1 MKCTEDDFRCRYEDT
16 KDIDIYELIANDKEV
31 YEEESKKFS
40 KLEELFTS
48 LLKLAEHNDGEL
60 SKYVK
65 IDDSLDIVI
74 SFLKSNYKD
83 MYHRFNGVLS
93 NKQIHFI
100 SRKDLPEIISYLLD
114 YIYNIVSND
123 DFTSCDVFERLS
135 NIIYKDLCDSTLNNY
150 VIFLTFLGFDIDD
163 IVSNCIFVSDYELS
177 KKDFIDS
184 IMNNNISSFTSG
196 DEMFIC
202 YDNTIKDAFDI
213 LHEFVHVDNLCPSNV
228 VHYDEN
234 INFGDFVSNRPHNFF
249 FNEIPSIMMEGELFD
264 YLAHNFDYDLS
275 FYLSYRMKIIQ
286 NEINGVY
293 LPLIN
298 SDKERMIYNEYLDIV
313 KSFLVSSENCSL
325 MYMLIHEHDNSDNK
339 QLSYIFGIIISR
351 YAMTLGKEER
361 NSIFNYVRSK
371 ITSDEDYFTLFK
383 NIGLDILDSTDMD
396 KLVSSLYER
405 NRVMKRLIKKR

>member
-65 IDDSLDIVI
+65 IEDSLDIVI

-83 MYHRFNGVLS
+83 MYYRFMGVLS

-163 IVSNCIFVSDYELS
+163 IV
-177 KKDFIDS
+177 
-184 IMNNNISSFTSG
+184 
-196 DEMFIC
+196 
-202 YDNTIKDAFDI
+202 
-213 LHEFVHVDNLCPSNV
+213 
-228 VHYDEN
+228 
-234 INFGDFVSNRPHNFF
+234 
-249 FNEIPSIMMEGELFD
+249 
-264 YLAHNFDYDLS
+264 
-275 FYLSYRMKIIQ
+275 
-286 NEINGVY
+286 
-293 LPLIN
+293 
-298 SDKERMIYNEYLDIV
+298 
-313 KSFLVSSENCSL
+313 
-325 MYMLIHEHDNSDNK
+325 
-339 QLSYIFGIIISR
+339 
-351 YAMTLGKEER
+351 
-361 NSIFNYVRSK
+361 
-371 ITSDEDYFTLFK
+371 
-383 NIGLDILDSTDMD
+383 
-396 KLVSSLYER
+396 
-405 NRVMKRLIKKR
+405 